1 VLIFA
6 FFYAF
11 SYFLLHPYG
20 HVFHISKMPLGK
32 QIILELYQ
40 CNAKKLSNP
49 QFIEEVMQ
57 QAATAMGAT
66 IVTSAFHHFAP
77 NGVSGVVVIQE
88 SHLTIHTWPEHHYAA
103 IDIFTCGD
111 IEIQAGVAHLVEVFE
126 AREQSEQ
133 ILERGFLGKFRK

>member
-1 VLIFA
+1 
-6 FFYAF
+6 
-11 SYFLLHPYG
+11 
-20 HVFHISKMPLGK
+20 MPLGK